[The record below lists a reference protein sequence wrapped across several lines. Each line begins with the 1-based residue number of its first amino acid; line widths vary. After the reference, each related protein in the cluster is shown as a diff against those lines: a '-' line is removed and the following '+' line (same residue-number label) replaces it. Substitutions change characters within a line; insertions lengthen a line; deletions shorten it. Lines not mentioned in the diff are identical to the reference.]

1 MEYTPSYQAVD
12 SQESNLSG
20 KTNLFLNMF
29 WLGFVIYTII
39 FTISVTGHIPFSL
52 IVLFQIIQFSSLFMF
67 LISAF
72 VVMRYQIENMFLM
85 ITFILYCCWQLSVV
99 FRGFIF
105 NVEYIK
111 TSLLDAW
118 FGVLIYFAPLVILLP
133 KEIASLKK
141 IFNVII
147 ILAVFYLLFDIIFIK
162 ELLYPYGGNR
172 LAQALVEYF
181 SRNLSIPCGLIVLTY
196 IYHSN
201 KKNLF
206 ALSIVILTFL
216 FAAVRARRTLMFMSM
231 TLLVISYIVFYFSN
245 RGKIMKV
252 VFSVILILSLGMY
265 GAYVYTLQKNGAFGL
280 LTSRMHEDTRSGVVK
295 SFYRDMKTTDWLIG
309 KGVNGQY
316 FCPGIDEGNR
326 ITTYRIV
333 IETGYLQIILKGGII
348 SLALMLLISIPAMI
362 KGFFRSNNLLSKGAA
377 IWILWFL
384 FNLYSSVGNAFI
396 LSYILFWISIGLCY
410 EPGILAK
417 TDDEIKQEFL

>member
-1 MEYTPSYQAVD
+1 
-12 SQESNLSG
+12 
-20 KTNLFLNMF
+20 
-29 WLGFVIYTII
+29 
-39 FTISVTGHIPFSL
+39 
-52 IVLFQIIQFSSLFMF
+52 
-67 LISAF
+67 
-72 VVMRYQIENMFLM
+72 
-85 ITFILYCCWQLSVV
+85 
-99 FRGFIF
+99 
-105 NVEYIK
+105 
-111 TSLLDAW
+111 
-118 FGVLIYFAPLVILLP
+118 
-133 KEIASLKK
+133 
-141 IFNVII
+141 
-147 ILAVFYLLFDIIFIK
+147 
-162 ELLYPYGGNR
+162 
-172 LAQALVEYF
+172 
-181 SRNLSIPCGLIVLTY
+181 
-196 IYHSN
+196 
-201 KKNLF
+201 
-206 ALSIVILTFL
+206 
-216 FAAVRARRTLMFMSM
+216 MSM